1 MNVERGPKMKVLLEV
16 PELLARQWCR
26 VTHKDPMWP
35 VNGRY
40 RCPECLRT
48 YEVPWANST
57 LKTETR
63 QLVLEP
69 LLVAQVEAESGL
81 AKRAA

>member
-1 MNVERGPKMKVLLEV
+1 MKGLLEV

-26 VTHKDPMWP
+26 VAHKDPMWP
-35 VNGRY
+35 VNGQY

-48 YEVPWANST
+48 FEVPWANST
-57 LKTETR
+57 LKAEPK

-69 LLVAQVEAESGL
+69 LRAAQVEADSGMV
-81 AKRAA
+81 KRAA